1 MTDKKCIKLDTIVD
15 DAPFGSINWY
25 SISFITPQKIDKC
38 LMFDVIGFKVHNGYS
53 DKENAID
60 DVAKLRKASDLDN
73 IYVCKMGAICAWD
86 DDTYADEVEYGIKK
100 LNKYEKSYR
109 EQQDKLD
116 LVKKQL
122 ESEYN
127 TKKTKTCPDNNSKI
141 KKIRD
146 RMRKKLYE
154 KGTITKHELDALTNK
169 QQPIAEALK
178 NVMKPEEIM
187 TEATNT
193 FSTDYLDSNPPVAF
207 KYGCISIY
215 CPKKII
221 GLKTLCYKVR
231 GLFETKQQAIKRAK
245 KIQSM
250 YPHDNLSIFTVGD
263 WCPYSSNIQD
273 MQILAPQLNLAR
285 KLYIDDIKQKDIE
298 FAERA
303 AKMTNENKK
312 DVERQRQDNVNNT
325 DINTDINTDVN
336 TNVNTDVNTDVNTN
350 VNTDANHVAYGTD
363 EDTRTII
370 KIFEYLHEPRLLGK
384 YKCTNSVRHQII

>member
-25 SISFITPQKIDKC
+25 SISFITPQKIEKC
-38 LMFDVIGFKVHNGYS
+38 LMFDVIGFKVHNGYI
-53 DKENAID
+53 DKDCAMD
-60 DVAKLRKASDLDN
+60 DVAKIRKKSDVDN
-73 IYVCKMGAICAWD
+73 IYLCKMGAICAWD
-86 DDTYADEVEYGIKK
+86 NDAYADEVEYGIKK

-127 TKKTKTCPDNNSKI
+127 TKKTKICPTNKNDKI
-141 KKIRD
+141 QKIRD
-146 RMRKKLYE
+146 RMRMKLYKE
-154 KGTITKHELDALTNK
+154 GKITKHELDALTNK
-169 QQPIAEALK
+169 PQPISEALK
-178 NVMKPEEIM
+178 NVMKPEEII
-187 TEATNT
+187 TEASNNFT
-193 FSTDYLDSNPPVAF
+193 TDYLDSNSPVAF

-215 CPKKII
+215 CPKRII

-231 GLFETKQQAIKRAK
+231 GLFETREQALKRAK

-250 YPHDNLSIFTVGD
+250 YPHDVLSIFTVGD
-263 WCPYSSNIQD
+263 WCPYSTDIQD
-273 MQILAPQLNLAR
+273 MNVLAPQLNLAR
-285 KLYIDDIKQKDIE
+285 KLYLDDLRQKDIE

-303 AKMTNENKK
+303 AKMTEANKNDTEMQRKTSTMDNENNEDDNDGNKY
-312 DVERQRQDNVNNT
+312 VETKPSVT
-325 DINTDINTDVN
+325 DQ
-336 TNVNTDVNTDVNTN
+336 
-350 VNTDANHVAYGTD
+350 AVAYGTN
-363 EDTRTII
+363 EDTQEII